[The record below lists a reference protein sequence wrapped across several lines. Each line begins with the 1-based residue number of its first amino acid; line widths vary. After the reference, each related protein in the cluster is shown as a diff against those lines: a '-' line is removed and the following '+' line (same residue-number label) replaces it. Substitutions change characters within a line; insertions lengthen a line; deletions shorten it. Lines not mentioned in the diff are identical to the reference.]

1 MNALATDTARYA
13 GHGDAEKAA
22 RIRHEM
28 QLEARLKRAGLL
40 EVRWKC
46 THCRKGSVTLTGH
59 WSAHGKLLGTS
70 GLCSTPGCLDWGN

>member
-1 MNALATDTARYA
+1 MNAQVAEGPRYA
-13 GHGDAEKAA
+13 GHSDAEKGA

-28 QLEARLKRAGLL
+28 QFEARLKRASLR

-59 WSAHGKLLGTS
+59 WDARGQLRGTS